1 MRIVLLVIGHAAI
14 RVHEHDRVAIGA
26 VRERGPIAGDTLVR
40 EGLEDLLER
49 RLSDAVL
56 LNAEVSLFVLKLAE
70 EPANSLVLLRDSQ
83 LEVLSALLENFDLLE
98 VSREEHHDAEAVSLS
113 LQVFEQVSES
123 HFAFLVETCLNRQV
137 VTKPL
142 APDLIQ
148 NESIELG
155 ALELLNC
162 SLERDL

>member
-1 MRIVLLVIGHAAI
+1 M
-14 RVHEHDRVAIGA
+14 
-26 VRERGPIAGDTLVR
+26 
-40 EGLEDLLER
+40 
-49 RLSDAVL
+49 
-56 LNAEVSLFVLKLAE
+56 LKLAE
-70 EPANSLVLLRDSQ
+70 EPADSLVLLRDTQ

-98 VSREEHHDAEAVSLS
+98 VAREEHHDAEAVSLS

-123 HFAFLVETCLNRQV
+123 HLAFLVETCLNRQV

-148 NESIELG
+148 NEPIELG